1 MGTMSEANKKPV
13 EMSFDDAK
21 RWAQSE
27 THFVEVSSHQVSR
40 SSIMKYAQQLAKD
53 NPAVTI
59 VLTQD
64 PKDNSWIVLQP
75 TAELRSVAP

>member
-21 RWAQSE
+21 KWSQSE
-27 THFVEVSSHQVSR
+27 THIVEVSNHQISR
-40 SSIMKYAQQLAKD
+40 SSVVKYAQQLAKD
-53 NPAVTI
+53 NPEVTI

>member
-1 MGTMSEANKKPV
+1 MSEANKKPV
-13 EMSFDDAK
+13 EMPFDEAK
-21 RWAQSE
+21 KWAQSE
-27 THFVEVSSHQVSR
+27 THFVEVSNHQVSR
-40 SSIMKYAQQLAKD
+40 SSVVKYAQQLAKD

>member
-1 MGTMSEANKKPV
+1 MSETNKKPV
-13 EMSFDDAK
+13 EMSFNEAK
-21 RWAQSE
+21 KWAQSE
-27 THFVEVSSHQVSR
+27 THIVEVSSHQVSR
-40 SSIMKYAQQLAKD
+40 SSILKYAQQLAKD
-53 NPAVTI
+53 NPDVTI